1 MERYFITSNLET
13 LEVVSA
19 PFETQPEN
27 SLLYFTN
34 DFIKPVFDKY
44 PNPTNVI
51 EGVTEQDLIEIKTKQ
66 RLSIPETPLW
76 RIRAVLKMMGQEE
89 NIASA
94 LASLP
99 EPMKTGAEYIWNY
112 GTVIERNSQTVLFLQ
127 SVLQMTDLQVDEIFN
142 QANNIQI

>member
-1 MERYFITSNLET
+1 MKRYFITSNLDT
-13 LEVVSA
+13 LEVFSA

-27 SLLYFTN
+27 SLPYEQN
-34 DFIKPVFDKY
+34 GFIKPCFDKY

-51 EGVTEQDLIEIKTKQ
+51 EGITEQDLIEIKSKE
-66 RLSIPETPLW
+66 RLAIPETPLW
-76 RIRAVLKMMGQEE
+76 RIRAVLKFMGQEE

-99 EPMKTGAEYIWNY
+99 EPTKTGAEYIWNY

-127 SVLQMTDLQVDEIFN
+127 SVLQMTDAQVDEIFN